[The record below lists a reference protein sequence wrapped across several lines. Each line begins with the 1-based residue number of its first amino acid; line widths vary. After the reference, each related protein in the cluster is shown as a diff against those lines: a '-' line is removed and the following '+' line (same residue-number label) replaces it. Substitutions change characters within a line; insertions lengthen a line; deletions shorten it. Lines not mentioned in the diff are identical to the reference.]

1 MLFSRIIALV
11 AVSAVTVAAL
21 PSPDNGTVSKPCDK
35 HPRAVGELVDAG
47 IERRHD
53 LAARRK
59 GINPDLSSLPRH
71 GHKARGASA
80 VDPLD
85 DATKKMQ
92 ALRPKVAD
100 AMAGPKEER
109 ESKLL
114 AITVDVIGVLEACR
128 QRIEANASQY
138 KLSDPKIADEMDKM
152 SKAMIRVVR
161 SCKGQHSAEIAKNIG
176 SIRYISTIL
185 VLRHGPLLTPSVSN
199 SDVMGAIETAMG
211 EKVDSKLDGSASPT
225 TWAINTGKL
234 SIIQAG
240 LTA

>member
-1 MLFSRIIALV
+1 MLFSHIIALV

-35 HPRAVGELVDAG
+35 HPRAVGEPVDAG

-71 GHKARGASA
+71 GHKARDTPAK
-80 VDPLD
+80 DPLD
-85 DATKKMQ
+85 DATKNLQ

-109 ESKLL
+109 ETKLL
-114 AITVDVIGVLEACR
+114 AITVNVLDILKPCYEA
-128 QRIEANASQY
+128 IKANASQY

-176 SIRYISTIL
+176 SIRYISIGL
-185 VLRHGPLLTPSVSN
+185 VLRRDPLLTPSVSN
-199 SDVMGAIETAMG
+199 SDMMGAIEKAMG
-211 EKVDSKLDGSASPT
+211 ENVDSKLVGSAPT